1 MKTLTATATRKLESV
16 ISANYVL
23 PATLAVN
30 AVLLGVLE
38 TAGAVPAWLKTAAAL
53 FLAF

>member
-1 MKTLTATATRKLESV
+1 MKTFTATASRKLESA

-30 AVLLGVLE
+30 VVLLGVLE
-38 TAGAVPAWLKTAAAL
+38 SAGAVPAWLKSAAAL